1 MNDNYFEYKDNF
13 IQYGDVKSKMIL
25 GNPNRKNRLFTI
37 AIPTYKRPELLEN
50 ALISALNQ
58 VEIDDYEI
66 VIVDNDYSSSAT
78 EKIVEKNLNENV
90 YYFKNEKNIGLF
102 GNWNRCI
109 ELAKGEYITILND
122 DDWLSENY
130 LMNCMK
136 YLKPEV
142 DGLYFLSNIVDL
154 RHNNVDLKH
163 NNTKDRKKK
172 YLILKKIIKTISKK
186 SKKMKLFDFFLEN
199 RSNGTLGV
207 LMKTSNLKKLGG
219 YNQDYFPSSDYVLH
233 ANYCYNYNV
242 YFINERLNYY
252 RIAVN
257 VSAKQETLQ
266 KWEHLD
272 VRIKDYFIEIIGKR
286 KKILKYMNL
295 LITENRIEGM
305 EKQWNY
311 ETQFQKKHYFMRTLL
326 KLLVRIKYQLNI

>member
-13 IQYGDVKSKMIL
+13 IQYGDIKSKMIL

-66 VIVDNDYSSSAT
+66 VIVDNDCSSSAT

-90 YYFKNEKNIGLF
+90 YYFKNEKNIGMF

-130 LMNCMK
+130 LMNYMK

-142 DGLYFLSNIVDL
+142 DGLYFPSNVVDL
-154 RHNNVDLKH
+154 RHNN
-163 NNTKDRKKK
+163 TFDRKKK
-172 YLILKKIIKTISKK
+172 YLILKKVIKTFSKR
-186 SKKMKLFDFFLEN
+186 SNKMKLFNFFLG
-199 RSNGTLGV
+199 SFGPLGL

-219 YNQDYFPSSDYVLH
+219 YNPDYFPSSDYVLH

-242 YFINERLNYY
+242 YFINEKLNYR

-257 VSAKQETLQ
+257 ESAKQETMQ

-272 VRIKDYFIEIIGKR
+272 VRIRDYFIEIIGKR

-295 LITENRIEGM
+295 LITENRIEHL
-305 EKQWNY
+305 EKNWNY
-311 ETQFQKKHYFMRTLL
+311 ETQFQKKYYFMRKIL
-326 KLLVRIKYQLNI
+326 KLLVTIKYQLNI

>member
-13 IQYGDVKSKMIL
+13 IQYSDIKSKMIL
-25 GNPNRKNRLFTI
+25 GNPNRKNRLLTI
-37 AIPTYKRPELLEN
+37 AIPTYRRSELLEN

-58 VEIDDYEI
+58 VGIDDYEL
-66 VIVDNDYSSSAT
+66 VIVDNDCSSSAT
-78 EKIVEKNLNENV
+78 EKIVAKNLNENV
-90 YYFKNEKNIGLF
+90 YYFKNEKNIGLY
-102 GNWNRCI
+102 GNFNRCI

-142 DGLYFLSNIVDL
+142 DGLYFPSNIVDL
-154 RHNNVDLKH
+154 RH

-172 YLILKKIIKTISKK
+172 YLILKKIFKTISKK
-186 SKKMKLFDFFLEN
+186 NNKMKLFDFFLGN
-199 RSNGTLGV
+199 RSYGTLGV

-219 YNQDYFPSSDYVLH
+219 YNPDYFPSSDYVLH

-252 RIAVN
+252 RVAVN
-257 VSAKQETLQ
+257 ESAKQETLQ
-266 KWEHLD
+266 IWEHLD
-272 VRIKDYFIEIIGKR
+272 VRIRDYFIEIIGKR

-295 LITENRIEGM
+295 LITENEIEYL
-305 EKQWNY
+305 EKYWNY
-311 ETQFQKKHYFMRTLL
+311 ETQFQKKHYITRKILQRLL
-326 KLLVRIKYQLNI
+326 TIKDQLNI

>member
-13 IQYGDVKSKMIL
+13 IQYGDIKSKMIL
-25 GNPNRKNRLFTI
+25 GNPNRINRLFTI

-58 VEIDDYEI
+58 TEIDDYEI
-66 VIVDNDYSSSAT
+66 VIVDNDCSDFAT

-90 YYFKNEKNIGLF
+90 YYFKNEKNIGLY
-102 GNWNRCI
+102 GNFNRCI
-109 ELAKGEYITILND
+109 ELAKGGYITILND

-142 DGLYFLSNIVDL
+142 DGLCFLSNVVDL
-154 RHNNVDLKH
+154 RHNNI
-163 NNTKDRKKK
+163 KDKKKK

-186 SKKMKLFDFFLEN
+186 SNKLKLFDFFLGY
-199 RSNGTLGV
+199 RSYGTLGV

-219 YNQDYFPSSDYVLH
+219 YNPDYFPSSDYVLH
-233 ANYCYNYNV
+233 ANYCHNYNV

-252 RIAVN
+252 GIAVN
-257 VSAKQETLQ
+257 ESAKQETMQ

-272 VRIKDYFIEIIGKR
+272 FKIREYFIEIIGKR
-286 KKILKYMNL
+286 KKMLKYLNS
-295 LITENRIEGM
+295 LIQENRIEGM
-305 EKQWNY
+305 EKGWNY
-311 ETQFQKKHYFMRTLL
+311 ETQFQKKHYFMRTVF
-326 KLLVRIKYQLNI
+326 KLIVRIKDELNI

>member
-13 IQYGDVKSKMIL
+13 IQYSDIKSKMIL

-58 VEIDDYEI
+58 VETDDCEI
-66 VIVDNDYSSSAT
+66 VIVDNDCRSSAT

-142 DGLYFLSNIVDL
+142 DGLYFPSNDVDL
-154 RHNNVDLKH
+154 RHNNTKD
-163 NNTKDRKKK
+163 TKDRKKK
-172 YLILKKIIKTISKK
+172 YLILKLILKKIIKIISKK
-186 SKKMKLFDFFLEN
+186 SNKMKLFDFFLGN
-199 RSNGTLGV
+199 RSSGTLGV

-219 YNQDYFPSSDYVLH
+219 YNPDYFPSSDYVLH

-242 YFINERLNYY
+242 YFINEKLNYY

-257 VSAKQETLQ
+257 ESAKQETMQ

-272 VRIKDYFIEIIGKR
+272 VRIRDYFIEIIGKR
-286 KKILKYMNL
+286 RKLLEYMNS
-295 LITENRIEGM
+295 LIQENRIEGM
-305 EKQWNY
+305 EKIWNY
-311 ETQFQKKHYFMRTLL
+311 ETQFQKKHYFMRAVFNQ
-326 KLLVRIKYQLNI
+326 LVSIKYQLNI

>member
-13 IQYGDVKSKMIL
+13 IQYGDIKSKMIL

-37 AIPTYKRPELLEN
+37 AIPTYRRSELLEN
-50 ALISALNQ
+50 ALISVLNQ

-66 VIVDNDYSSSAT
+66 VIVDNDCSSSVT

-136 YLKPEV
+136 YLKPEL
-142 DGLYFLSNIVDL
+142 DGLYFPSNVVDL
-154 RHNNVDLKH
+154 RH

-172 YLILKKIIKTISKK
+172 YLILKKIFKTISKK
-186 SKKMKLFDFFLEN
+186 SNKMKLFDFFLGN
-199 RSNGTLGV
+199 RSYGTLGV

-219 YNQDYFPSSDYVLH
+219 YNPDYFPSSDYVLH

-242 YFINERLNYY
+242 YFINENLNYY

-257 VSAKQETLQ
+257 ESAKQETLQ
-266 KWEHLD
+266 IWEHLD
-272 VRIKDYFIEIIGKR
+272 VRIRDYFIEIIGKR

-295 LITENRIEGM
+295 LITENEIEGL
-305 EKQWNY
+305 EKYWNY
-311 ETQFQKKHYFMRTLL
+311 ETQFQKKYYITRKILQRLL
-326 KLLVRIKYQLNI
+326 IIKNQLNI